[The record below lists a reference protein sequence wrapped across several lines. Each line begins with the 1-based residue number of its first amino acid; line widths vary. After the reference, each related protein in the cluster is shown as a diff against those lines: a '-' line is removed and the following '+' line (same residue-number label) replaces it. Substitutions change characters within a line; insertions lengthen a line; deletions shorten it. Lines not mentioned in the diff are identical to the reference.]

1 MTSEQLNVIAL
12 ISGGKDSF
20 FSLIHCIEHG
30 HRIVALAN
38 LFPGSGTLTS
48 DSSSGTCRGANG
60 IPRGQSPFRQEDA
73 TATEPKPSAHASTEI
88 LSPKGFQHI
97 DPETWVPQSSERDGH
112 HSPQNGQG
120 SGEPSD
126 TDLNSFMYQT
136 VGHEVLPLYAAATG
150 LPLYRLPITGRAV
163 RHERDYDATVE
174 AQDKDKG
181 DSGDETESMLPL
193 LQAIIARHPEAN
205 AVCAGAILST
215 YQRTRV
221 ESIALRLGLVPLAF
235 LWQYP
240 ILPPPSGAASDDT
253 QLLIDMANVGLE
265 ARIIKVASAG
275 LDEDHLW
282 ERVSSEAGS
291 SRVKSALRK
300 FGSTQGAAALG
311 EGGEFETLVVDG
323 PSSVF
328 RKRISILEQ
337 GRRIVREGGG
347 CSWLLLADARVE
359 DKQDPVAKPAVRV
372 PDLLDPRFK
381 AVFDELPLPL
391 DQLGNTDA
399 SAVTRNPIPLTKDAV
414 SSTEDVESQRWS
426 VLPDAS
432 TSERSIQEET
442 LQVAEKIRV
451 LASKAGI
458 QLSQIT
464 STIIVLRRM
473 ADFPKVNGEYG
484 KLFPKPNPP
493 SRVTIS
499 CGDLL
504 PEGVNIAVYLNAPV
518 SKAVQDRN
526 GLHVQSRSYW
536 APANIGPYSQAID
549 VSVTAQHQVTGLRCI
564 SIAGQI
570 PLIPATMLL
579 PNPSE
584 KSHEL
589 QIVLSLQ
596 HLLRVGQEM
605 KVQWWT
611 SSVAYFPRASSSA
624 EIQRS
629 AQLAGYTWRQAHGSP
644 DDEEE
649 ADGGP
654 DLWDL
659 KFNPAYMSLGN
670 DDKTVRKVIPDWDA
684 LTLRQQNEPET
695 CIPPMFAAEVEELPR
710 QAAVEW
716 HAHNGLSRVEEGSLV
731 LVSPPEVNV
740 SGWNIWHSV
749 VTTEIATVVYST
761 VSFTCDDNAQSLT
774 LNDLRTDMRKAL
786 HQSFHQLL
794 PHGPEVVHSKLSL
807 VYADAFQVKSIWNNA
822 GDNYVAALI
831 PCRSIWSSEGQ
842 SVTAVGMFET
852 TLMRGS

>member
-1 MTSEQLNVIAL
+1 MSSESLNVIAL

-38 LFPGSGTLTS
+38 LFPGPGPGTLTL
-48 DSSSGTCRGANG
+48 DSSSGLQAID
-60 IPRGQSPFRQEDA
+60 IPHGQSLLREKDA
-73 TATEPKPSAHASTEI
+73 TDTELEANLA
-88 LSPKGFQHI
+88 GFQHI
-97 DPETWVPQSSERDGH
+97 DPSTDTWTPKSSSKDGDGDGDD
-112 HSPQNGQG
+112 GQG
-120 SGEPSD
+120 SGETSD

-163 RHERDYDATVE
+163 RHERDYDAT
-174 AQDKDKG
+174 ASGQDKGKDK
-181 DSGDETESMLPL
+181 DSDETESMLPL

-221 ESIALRLGLVPLAF
+221 ESIALRLGLVPLAY

-240 ILPPPSGAASDDT
+240 ILPPPSAATSADI
-253 QLLIDMANVGLE
+253 QLLIDMANAELE

-275 LDEDHLW
+275 LDEDYLW
-282 ERVSSEAGS
+282 ERVSSEKGS
-291 SRVKSALRK
+291 NRIKNALRK

-311 EGGEFETLVVDG
+311 EGGEFETLVLDG

-328 RKRISILEQ
+328 RKRIVIPDQ

-347 CSWLLLADARVE
+347 CSWLLLAGARVE
-359 DKQDPVAKPAVRV
+359 DKQDPAVKPTVRV
-372 PDLLDPRFK
+372 PDLVDPQFK
-381 AVFDELPLPL
+381 AVLDDLPLPL
-391 DQLGNTDA
+391 GKLNAVETPVAASKLTPLPRDA
-399 SAVTRNPIPLTKDAV
+399 G
-414 SSTEDVESQRWS
+414 SSVADVEIERWS
-426 VLPDAS
+426 VLPDLR
-432 TSERSIQEET
+432 TSVRSIQEET
-442 LQVAEKIRV
+442 LQVVEKISS
-451 LASKAGI
+451 LASEAGI

-473 ADFPKVNGEYG
+473 SDFPQVNAEYG

-504 PEGVNIAVYLNAPV
+504 PAGVNIAVYLTAPV
-518 SKAVQDRN
+518 SNATKERN

-549 VSVTAQHQVTGLRCI
+549 VPVTAHNQATGLRCV

-579 PNPSE
+579 PSPSE
-584 KSHEL
+584 NSHEL
-589 QIVLSLQ
+589 QVVLSLQ
-596 HLLRVGQEM
+596 HLWRVGQEL

-611 SSVAYFPRASSSA
+611 SAVAYFPRASSSD
-624 EIQRS
+624 EIKHN
-629 AQLAGYTWRQAHGSP
+629 AQLAGFVWKQAHGSP
-644 DDEEE
+644 DDDEEVE
-649 ADGGP
+649 GGP

-659 KFNPAYMSLGN
+659 KYNPAYMSLGN
-670 DDKTVRKVIPDWDA
+670 DDKAARKIIPDWDA

-716 HAHNGLSRVEEGSLV
+716 HAHNGLSRVEEASLV
-731 LVSPPEVNV
+731 MTFLPDAGTP
-740 SGWNIWHSV
+740 GWRTWHSV
-749 VTTEIATVVYST
+749 VTTASATVVYST
-761 VSFTCDDNAQSLT
+761 AAYAGADKSQCHSLEG
-774 LNDLRTDMRKAL
+774 LKTDMHKAMQESFRQL
-786 HQSFHQLL
+786 H
-794 PHGPEVVHSKLSL
+794 PRGPETTHSKLSL
-807 VYADAFQVKSIWNNA
+807 VYADAAEIKSLWDNTGNNSE
-822 GDNYVAALI
+822 VALI
-831 PCRSIWSSEGQ
+831 PCQSIWSHDGQ
-842 SVTAVGMFET
+842 SVTVVGLFET
-852 TLMRGS
+852 IIMQES

>member
-1 MTSEQLNVIAL
+1 MSSESLNVIAL

-38 LFPGSGTLTS
+38 LFPAPGTALVS
-48 DSSSGTCRGANG
+48 DSSPSIT
-60 IPRGQSPFRQEDA
+60 RGQSPFRQEDA
-73 TATEPKPSAHASTEI
+73 TKAEPETNLQAPSHLT
-88 LSPKGFQHI
+88 SPTGFQHI
-97 DPETWVPQSSERDGH
+97 DPSTWAPLPSVSTGDYHDHDSLQH
-112 HSPQNGQG
+112 GQG
-120 SGEPSD
+120 SGKASD
-126 TDLNSFMYQT
+126 KDLNSFMYQT

-163 RHERDYDATVE
+163 RHERDYDATACVRGRD
-174 AQDKDKG
+174 QD
-181 DSGDETESMLPL
+181 SDETESMLPL

-221 ESIALRLGLVPLAF
+221 ESIALRLGLVPLAY

-240 ILPPPSGAASDDT
+240 ILPPPSAATSTDI
-253 QLLIDMANVGLE
+253 QLLIDMANAGLE

-282 ERVSSEAGS
+282 ERVSSETGS

-311 EGGEFETLVVDG
+311 EGGEFETLVLDG

-328 RKRISILEQ
+328 KKRIAVPEQ
-337 GRRIVREGGG
+337 GRKIVREGGG
-347 CSWLLLADARVE
+347 CSWLLLDGAQVE
-359 DKQDPVAKPAVRV
+359 DKQDPAAKSTVRV
-372 PDLLDPRFK
+372 PGLLDPRFK
-381 AVFDELPLPL
+381 AVFADLPSCRDQLKPADTSTTTTKLAPLP
-391 DQLGNTDA
+391 
-399 SAVTRNPIPLTKDAV
+399 RDAV
-414 SSTEDVESQRWS
+414 SAVAGSELVRWS
-426 VLPDAS
+426 VFPDCNN
-432 TSERSIQEET
+432 SERPIQEET
-442 LQVAEKIRV
+442 LQVIQKVRGLAAE
-451 LASKAGI
+451 AGI
-458 QLSQIT
+458 RLSQII

-473 ADFPKVNGEYG
+473 SDFPNVNGEYG

-504 PEGVNIAVYLNAPV
+504 PAGVNIAIFLTAP
-518 SKAVQDRN
+518 APQALWDRN

-549 VSVTAQHQVTGLRCI
+549 VPVIAHGQATKFRCI

-579 PNPSE
+579 PSPFEN
-584 KSHEL
+584 SHEL

-596 HLLRVGQEM
+596 HLWRIGQEM
-605 KVQWWT
+605 KIQWWT
-611 SSVAYFPRASSSA
+611 SSVAYFPRANSLG
-624 EIQRS
+624 EIQHS
-629 AQLAGYTWRQAHGSP
+629 AQLAGYAWKQAHGSP

-649 ADGGP
+649 ADSGP

-659 KFNPAYMSLGN
+659 KYNPAYMSLGN
-670 DDKTVRKVIPDWDA
+670 DDKATQSIPSWDA

-716 HAHNGLSRVEEGSLV
+716 HAHNGLSRLEGASLV
-731 LVSPPEVNV
+731 MVSLPNPGLP
-740 SGWNIWHSV
+740 GWRTWHSI
-749 VTTEIATVVYST
+749 VTTTSATVVYST
-761 VSFTCDDNAQSLT
+761 AAYTYADKYQSAS
-774 LNDLRTDMRKAL
+774 LNSLKADMRNTM
-786 HQSFHQLL
+786 QESFRQLR
-794 PHGPEVVHSKLSL
+794 PHGPEAIHGKLFL
-807 VYADAFQVKSIWNNA
+807 LYADVAQVGSIWDNT
-822 GDNYVAALI
+822 GDNYQTALI
-831 PCRSIWSSEGQ
+831 PCRSIWSSDGQ
-842 SVTAVGMFET
+842 NVAIMGLFET
-852 TLMRGS
+852 VLT

>member
-1 MTSEQLNVIAL
+1 MTSKQLNVIAL

-20 FSLIHCIEHG
+20 FNLIHCIEHG

-48 DSSSGTCRGANG
+48 DSSSGTYSGVNG
-60 IPRGQSPFRQEDA
+60 IPHGQSPFRQEDA
-73 TATEPKPSAHASTEI
+73 TEAGSRTNDHTSTDI
-88 LSPKGFQHI
+88 LSPEGFQHI
-97 DPETWVPQSSERDGH
+97 NPETWVPQPSERHGHDGRDA
-112 HSPQNGQG
+112 
-120 SGEPSD
+120 GEPSD

-174 AQDKDKG
+174 TQDKDKG
-181 DSGDETESMLPL
+181 DSDDETESMLPL

-221 ESIALRLGLVPLAF
+221 ESIALRLGLVPLAY

-240 ILPPPSGAASDDT
+240 ILPPPPGAIADDA
-253 QLLIDMANVGLE
+253 QLLIDMANAGLE

-282 ERVSSEAGS
+282 ERVSSETGS

-300 FGSTQGAAALG
+300 FGSTRGAAALG

-328 RKRISILEQ
+328 RKRISILGQ
-337 GRRIVREGGG
+337 GRKIVREGGG
-347 CSWLLLADARVE
+347 CSWLLLAGARVE
-359 DKQDPVAKPAVRV
+359 DKQDPAPKPTVRV

-391 DQLGNTDA
+391 DQLRNTDA
-399 SAVTRNPIPLTKDAV
+399 SAVTGKPMPLTRDTV
-414 SSTEDVESQRWS
+414 SSTEDIETQRWS
-426 VLPDAS
+426 VLPDAT

-442 LQVAEKIRV
+442 LQVVEKIRV
-451 LASKAGI
+451 LASEADI
-458 QLSQIT
+458 QLCQVT

-473 ADFPKVNGEYG
+473 SDFPKVNGEYG

-504 PEGVNIAVYLNAPV
+504 PEGVNIAVYLSAPI
-518 SKAVQDRN
+518 SKAAQDRN

-549 VSVTAQHQVTGLRCI
+549 VPVTAHHQATGLRCI

-579 PNPSE
+579 PNISE

-596 HLLRVGQEM
+596 HLWRVGQET

-624 EIQRS
+624 EIQHS
-629 AQLAGYTWRQAHGSP
+629 AQVAGHIWRKAHGSP
-644 DDEEE
+644 DEEE
-649 ADGGP
+649 ETDGGP

-670 DDKTVRKVIPDWDA
+670 DDKTVRKAIPDWDA

-695 CIPPMFAAEVEELPR
+695 CVPPMFAAEVEELPR

-716 HAHNGLSRVEEGSLV
+716 HAHNGLSKVEEGSLV
-731 LVSPPEVNV
+731 LVSLPEIYVP
-740 SGWNIWHSV
+740 GWKTWHSV
-749 VTTEIATVVYST
+749 VTTESATVVYST
-761 VSFTCDDNAQSLT
+761 ASYTCTDGVQSLT
-774 LNDLRTDMRKAL
+774 LDDLKTDMQKVIRE
-786 HQSFHQLL
+786 SFQRLL
-794 PHGPEVVHSKLSL
+794 PHGPEVVYSKLSM
-807 VYADAFQVKSIWNNA
+807 VYADALQVKSIWNNT
-822 GDNYVAALI
+822 GNNRETALI
-831 PCRSIWSSEGQ
+831 PCRSIWSSEGC
-842 SVTAVGMFET
+842 SVTVVGLFET
-852 TLMRGS
+852 TLIRGS